1 MYIKQIYTS
10 CMSQAS
16 YYIESDNDC
25 VIIDPLRD
33 INLYDDLIL
42 KRGKNLKGR
51 IGHVKTRADGP
62 ALWSSAL

>member
-16 YYIESDNDC
+16 YYVESDNDC

-33 INLYDDLIL
+33 IEIYDDLIS
-42 KRGKNLKGR
+42 KRGKNLKYVFA
-51 IGHVKTRADGP
+51 ITK
-62 ALWSSAL
+62 